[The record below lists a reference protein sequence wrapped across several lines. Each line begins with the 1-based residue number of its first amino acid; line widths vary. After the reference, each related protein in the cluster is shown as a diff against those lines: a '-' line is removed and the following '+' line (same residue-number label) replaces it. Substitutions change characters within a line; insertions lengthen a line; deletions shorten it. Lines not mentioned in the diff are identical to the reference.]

1 VSTDKSAKL
10 LQENLAEEYSESSGL
25 AAKPQQDAEK
35 RVVLAGFSF
44 N

>member
-1 VSTDKSAKL
+1 VSSDKSAKL
-10 LQENLAEEYSESSGL
+10 LQENLPEEYSESSGL

-35 RVVLAGFSF
+35 RVVLAGLSF

>member
-1 VSTDKSAKL
+1 VLADKSAERS
-10 LQENLAEEYSESSGL
+10 QENLQEEYSESTGL